1 MAITKTKR
9 TKRVLDPVDNT
20 QIDYD
25 KLADAIIRKQNR
37 PGPQLIQDNPS
48 SDTSGSSG
56 IVVDNDVEQPTLQPP
71 TIEPQNASAGEMHVQ
86 HAMNSSL
93 NMHET
98 AQSSFLLALDQLF
111 GGESLSVG
119 DKASLNSVAPL
130 HLSAGIPLGAT
141 VPLRIKQK
149 IWANKFVDMHTLL
162 PDFQED
168 KLSLQVEQGSITVAS
183 QRGKKN
189 PLSIYQWTNAFL
201 NFASVYLEVK
211 SDEAPHLL
219 KYMST
224 VRQIHAT
231 NGDMAWR
238 YYDENFRML
247 REFNSLPWQ
256 QPLGELMV
264 RATTI
269 PKSTPNNFRP
279 SNKTRMQSFRGKP
292 CYAYNNGQPCLSS
305 PCTFKHICL
314 YCKDPHPRFQCS
326 KAKNPPTQFGGQST
340 KSHNNLQNPK
350 SSQPSKPV

>member
-25 KLADAIIRKQNR
+25 KLANAIIRKQNR

-56 IVVDNDVEQPTLQPP
+56 IVVDNDVEQPTLQSP
-71 TIEPQNASAGEMHVQ
+71 TIEPQNASAGEM
-86 HAMNSSL
+86 L

-149 IWANKFVDMHTLL
+149 IWANKFVDIHTLL

-189 PLSIYQWTNAFL
+189 LLSIYQWTNAFL

-238 YYDENFRML
+238 YNDENFRML

-256 QPLGELMV
+256 QILGELMV

-269 PKSTPNNFRP
+269 PKSTPNKFSP

-292 CYAYNNGQPCLSS
+292 CYAYKNGQSCLSS
-305 PCTFKHICL
+305 PCTFKHIC
-314 YCKDPHPRFQCS
+314 KDPHPRF
-326 KAKNPPTQFGGQST
+326 
-340 KSHNNLQNPK
+340 
-350 SSQPSKPV
+350 